1 MVRDDGPDLGHERTL
16 NSLLAVASYS
26 PSTLH
31 ATQKVRPENKQ
42 RPGSRPSRSPTIA
55 LDPLYPDRWRAE
67 QMTIGDRVRFKHPVD
82 RFPHF
87 VVPAGATGEVVTLDE
102 GIAEIRVDD
111 PPEGME
117 EWENKMQ
124 WYGSYGDVLQQLE
137 EDVELI

>member
-1 MVRDDGPDLGHERTL
+1 
-16 NSLLAVASYS
+16 
-26 PSTLH
+26 
-31 ATQKVRPENKQ
+31 
-42 RPGSRPSRSPTIA
+42 
-55 LDPLYPDRWRAE
+55 
-67 QMTIGDRVRFKHPVD
+67 MTIGDRVRFKHPVD